1 MPSTSRDDFH
11 QKSFKIKPDDD
22 RFFSKLLSRDSSK
35 SSFRV
40 YYGDVSSAVP
50 FNWETRP
57 GTPKH
62 NFADNSQIPPLTP
75 PPSYY
80 TSSLDKSSKSSSRS
94 KLLLHSLLRRMN
106 PSSKRAA
113 AAAAEVSHSSSSSLS
128 SLSWSSSSHSSF
140 SDPLSTPSYVRKR
153 RRYSSWGSS
162 FDERGAAADDRHD
175 DDVVRSSRLCFGIG
189 AGEKG
194 RGGYSVF
201 VVRKALLSIVG
212 RGSAA

>member
-1 MPSTSRDDFH
+1 MPSISRDDFR

-62 NFADNSQIPPLTP
+62 NFAENSQIPPLTP

-94 KLLLHSLLRRMN
+94 KLLLHNLLRRMN
-106 PSSKRAA
+106 PSSKR
-113 AAAAEVSHSSSSSLS
+113 AAAEVSHSSSSSLS

-140 SDPLSTPSYVRKR
+140 SDPLSTPAYVRKR
-153 RRYSSWGSS
+153 RRFSSWGSS
-162 FDERGAAADDRHD
+162 FDEGAAADDRR
-175 DDVVRSSRLCFGIG
+175 DDVVRSSRLCFGIR
-189 AGEKG
+189 AGEKAH
-194 RGGYSVF
+194 GGYSVF
-201 VVRKALLSIVG
+201 IVRKALLSIVG